1 MPGEQAAGVVSGPV
15 GNKRRVCDRMVYNDW
30 DPIALFRCLSIS
42 ACALGKNCVL
52 KEGRNSM
59 RDILPDVERWRE
71 RGERVAVA
79 TVVTMYG
86 SAPRRPGAKLAVI
99 ESGEL
104 TGSVSGG
111 CVEPAVVHTAMEVI
125 ETGEPQML
133 EFGISEEEN
142 FEKIGLSCGGTIHVF
157 VERLDW

>member
-1 MPGEQAAGVVSGPV
+1 
-15 GNKRRVCDRMVYNDW
+15 
-30 DPIALFRCLSIS
+30 
-42 ACALGKNCVL
+42 
-52 KEGRNSM
+52 M

-71 RGERVAVA
+71 RGERVAIA

-86 SAPRRPGAKLAVI
+86 SAPRRPGAKLAVS

-111 CVEPAVVHTAMEVI
+111 CVEPAVVEAAMEVI
-125 ETGEPQML
+125 KDGKPQML

-142 FEKIGLSCGGTIHVF
+142 FEKIGLSCGGPIPLVF
-157 VERLDW
+157 APLRWLVYWAQLRKNFRT

>member
-1 MPGEQAAGVVSGPV
+1 
-15 GNKRRVCDRMVYNDW
+15 
-30 DPIALFRCLSIS
+30 
-42 ACALGKNCVL
+42 
-52 KEGRNSM
+52 M
-59 RDILPDVERWRE
+59 RDVLPEIEQWRA

-79 TVVTMYG
+79 TVISMQG
-86 SAPRRPGAKLAVI
+86 SAPRLPGARLAVS

-111 CVEPAVVHTAMEVI
+111 CVEPAVIEAAIEVI
-125 ETGEPQML
+125 KRGQPQML

-142 FEKIGLSCGGTIHVF
+142 FEKIGLACGGTIRVF